1 MKTQTTGSRLRE
13 VIKTKLS
20 ARTIEQ
26 LKNDARVAM
35 GQDSHGA
42 NLIFV
47 TATNIL
53 EERLSE
59 SDYKA
64 FEDSL

>member
-1 MKTQTTGSRLRE
+1 MKTTTNTLKAAIE
-13 VIKTKLS
+13 AKL
-20 ARTIEQ
+20 ATRTIEQ
-26 LKNDARVAM
+26 LKNDAKASM
-35 GQDSHGA
+35 KSDDYGA

-47 TATNIL
+47 TATSLL
-53 EERLSE
+53 ESKLSE